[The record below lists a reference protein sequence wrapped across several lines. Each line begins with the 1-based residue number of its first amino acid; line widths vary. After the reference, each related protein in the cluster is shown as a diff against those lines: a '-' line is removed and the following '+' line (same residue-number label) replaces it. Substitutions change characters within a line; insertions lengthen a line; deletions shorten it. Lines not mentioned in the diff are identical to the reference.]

1 MSNPRLFQDYHLP
14 NGIGL
19 ATNPSNNDSENK
31 NLDELLEGVQAN
43 SSTDEFTRLLN
54 RYEKSLSSKVELGAH
69 SFLHDTY
76 YQKMYSLL
84 TPIPMLAYDRLLGG
98 DHTHMGRRKTPEP
111 SEGDNPA
118 DAAHT
123 EDMTDIT
130 RDELKAHLE
139 NQDLKVDARL
149 GKFEQRVSDG
159 LTEMNHSLQ
168 LLDKDLAG
176 LRGLKG
182 TIILNSV
189 LSVIA
194 VVGIVIAVMSYG
206 TSSFDSGRD
215 TSQLLQ
221 ELRQQSFE
229 NKQMLEQIK
238 ANQTPASK

>member
-1 MSNPRLFQDYHLP
+1 MSNHRLFHDYHLP
-14 NGIGL
+14 NGVGL
-19 ATNPSNNDSENK
+19 ATNPSNDDSENR
-31 NLDELLEGVQAN
+31 NIESILEGIKSDISNDQFAHLIR
-43 SSTDEFTRLLN
+43 D
-54 RYEKSLSSKVELGAH
+54 YERSLSSIAELNLH
-69 SFLHDTY
+69 HLSFSSH
-76 YQKMYSLL
+76 QKMYGLL
-84 TPIPMLAYDRLLGG
+84 
-98 DHTHMGRRKTPEP
+98 
-111 SEGDNPA
+111 NPFSSRVIA
-118 DAAHT
+118 DAVRNSTELLSLRKKPKSSEDDKADDAVHT
-123 EDMTDIT
+123 EGMTDIS

-194 VVGIVIAVMSYG
+194 VVGIVIAVMAYG

-215 TSQLLQ
+215 TAQLLQ

-238 ANQTPASK
+238 ANQTPSK

>member
-1 MSNPRLFQDYHLP
+1 MSEARIFHDYHLP
-14 NGIGL
+14 NGVGL
-19 ATNPSNNDSENK
+19 ATNPSNSDSENK
-31 NLDELLEGVQAN
+31 SISEILEGLKTN
-43 SSTDEFTRLLN
+43 SNDEFVRLIDQ
-54 RYEKSLSSKVELGAH
+54 YEKSLTAGLDFDAH
-69 SFLHDTY
+69 HYRSLSY

-84 TPIPMLAYDRLLGG
+84 NPLATPSVRWQVGNDEVY
-98 DHTHMGRRKTPEP
+98 MGQREP
-111 SEGDNPA
+111 LKPSTDDKANNA
-118 DAAHT
+118 VHT
-123 EDMTDIT
+123 EDMTDMT

-159 LTEMNHSLQ
+159 LTDMNHSLQ

-194 VVGIVIAVMSYG
+194 VVGIVIGVMAYG

-215 TSQLLQ
+215 TAQLLQ
-221 ELRQQSFE
+221 EVRQQSFE

-238 ANQTPASK
+238 ANQTPSNK

>member
-19 ATNPSNNDSENK
+19 ATNPSNDDKENK
-31 NLDELLEGVQAN
+31 SLDEVLQGIQSDHTN
-43 SSTDEFTRLLN
+43 DEFTRLLEK
-54 RYEKSLSSKVELGAH
+54 YEKSLTSKVVLGAH
-69 SFLHDTY
+69 SFLHDSY
-76 YQKMYSLL
+76 LQKMYGLL
-84 TPIPMLAYDRLLGG
+84 SPLPLPLYDKRVASAYVHLGAG
-98 DHTHMGRRKTPEP
+98 KEP
-111 SEGDNPA
+111 NLSEDDNPG
-118 DAAHT
+118 DAVHT
-123 EDMTDIT
+123 EGMTEIT

-159 LTEMNHSLQ
+159 LSEMNHSLQ

-194 VVGIVIAVMSYG
+194 VVGIVIAVMAYG

-215 TSQLLQ
+215 TAQLLQ

-238 ANQTPASK
+238 ANQSSSK

>member
-1 MSNPRLFQDYHLP
+1 MSEARIFHDYHLP
-14 NGIGL
+14 NGVGL
-19 ATNPSNNDSENK
+19 ATNPSNSDSENK
-31 NLDELLEGVQAN
+31 SISEILEGLN
-43 SSTDEFTRLLN
+43 KDSNDEFVRLIDQ
-54 RYEKSLSSKVELGAH
+54 YEKSLTAGSDFDAH
-69 SFLHDTY
+69 HYRAISY

-84 TPIPMLAYDRLLGG
+84 NPLAIPHGPWQVGNDEVY
-98 DHTHMGRRKTPEP
+98 MGHREPLKPATDDKTT
-111 SEGDNPA
+111 NA
-118 DAAHT
+118 VHT
-123 EDMTDIT
+123 EDMTEIT

-194 VVGIVIAVMSYG
+194 VVGIVIAVMAYG

-215 TSQLLQ
+215 TAQLLQ

-238 ANQTPASK
+238 ANQTPSK

>member
-19 ATNPSNNDSENK
+19 ATNPSNDDCENR
-31 NLDELLEGVQAN
+31 NLDEVLQGIQSDYSV
-43 SSTDEFTRLLN
+43 DEFTRLLE
-54 RYEKSLSSKVELGAH
+54 RYEKSLTSKAALGPLG
-69 SFLHDTY
+69 FLHDSY
-76 YQKMYSLL
+76 FQKMYSLL
-84 TPIPMLAYDRLLGG
+84 SPMPLPLYDKHVRNAFAHLGV
-98 DHTHMGRRKTPEP
+98 REEP
-111 SEGDNPA
+111 KLSNDDKPD
-118 DAAHT
+118 DAVHT
-123 EDMTDIT
+123 EDMTEIT

-194 VVGIVIAVMSYG
+194 VVGIVIAVMAYG

-215 TSQLLQ
+215 TAQLLQ

-238 ANQTPASK
+238 ANQTPSK